1 MKTLLLL
8 LIAVAGLSAQTI
20 ALSLGTVE
28 ISARDAQAILWMV
41 NNSALLEKAD
51 ANTDG
56 TATGAEVRTWLQ
68 RELTS
73 QAKDDDG
80 PLLRLIAEATKRYIE
95 ANDGELATGDQAAVD
110 AYKAARQ
117 AYIDR
122 FGVEPK

>member
-1 MKTLLLL
+1 MKIIILVLFS
-8 LIAVAGLSAQTI
+8 IVAANAQTI
-20 ALSLGTVE
+20 RLSLGTVD
-28 ISARDAQAILWMV
+28 IAARDAQAVIWMV
-41 NNSALLEKAD
+41 NNSALLKAAD
-51 ANTDG
+51 ADADG
-56 TATGAEVRTWLQ
+56 TPPGAEVRTWLQ

-80 PLLRLIAEATKRYIE
+80 FLSRLIAEATKRYIE
-95 ANDGELATGDQAAVD
+95 ANDGELATADQEAVD